1 MMVKKLMTGLVLLIL
16 AGCENYQL
24 TLNQRELYSP
34 PTLFIDY
41 QITDAGLR
49 ACIAQTISDQDIVR
63 AEQLTALICTYSG
76 IETLSGLGRFTQLET
91 VNLANNRLKNIKPLL
106 FLGQLQRVNIS
117 DNPDLVCADIKPL
130 TDLVPNAP
138 LTSLSCPD

>member
-34 PTLFIDY
+34 PTLFTDY
-41 QITDAGLR
+41 QITE
-49 ACIAQTISDQDIVR
+49 TISDQDIVR

-130 TDLVPNAP
+130 KDLVPNAP